1 MRTAVRYR
9 WILFLAAAVLL
20 LLGLILV
27 LRHFKQEPEPEVDPH
42 EGQVYLYDGFDWVW
56 MTPLEGVEANTL
68 TAEDFYLNGT
78 TPVYTGNK
86 FDVLRGLDI
95 SEHQLE
101 IDWAQVAQ
109 ADIDYVFI
117 RLGRRG
123 YSEGGLFEDSYFR
136 QNIAGAQRNGIPVGV
151 YFFSQAVTVQEAFE
165 EANFVIEHLSGYNL
179 EMPVVF
185 DWEKIEGVEN
195 ARTNGLDP
203 AILTD
208 CAVAFC
214 ETVKNAGFTP
224 AVYFNRKIGYY
235 GVDLSRL
242 TDYLFWFALPESVFP
257 NFYYAVDIWQY
268 SFTETV
274 PGIPGVNDMNLMFIP
289 RDEASG

>member
-1 MRTAVRYR
+1 MRTAVRFR
-9 WILFLAAAVLL
+9 WVLFLAAVLLL
-20 LLGLILV
+20 LLGLILI
-27 LRHFKQEPEPEVDPH
+27 LRQFKKEPEPEIDPH

-68 TAEDFYLNGT
+68 TAEDFYYNGT
-78 TPVYTGNK
+78 TPVYTGNE

-101 IDWAQVAQ
+101 IDWAQVAE

-136 QNIAGAQRNGIPVGV
+136 QNITGAQRYGIPVGV
-151 YFFSQAVTVQEAFE
+151 YFFSQAITVQEAFE
-165 EANFVIEHLSGYNL
+165 EANFVLEHLSGYNL
-179 EMPVVF
+179 DMPVVF
-185 DWEKIEGVEN
+185 DWERIEGVEN
-195 ARTNGLDP
+195 ARTNDLDP

-214 ETVKNAGFTP
+214 ETVKNAGYTP

-289 RDEASG
+289 RAEASG